1 MPLNEEVLKQAIEHH
16 QAGKLEAAERLY
28 HQLLTEEA
36 NHPGILQLLGV
47 AANQRGRFAA
57 AVDYLKQSIAGDAN
71 SVGAHNN
78 LGEAYR
84 SLGQFDAAIAAYQK
98 AIDIDPNFFEAHNNM
113 GIALQGAGKDVE
125 ALDAYERAIQINPMF
140 PIPYVNIATILHRL
154 GERESAKKILR
165 QALLLQPDLA
175 EAHLNLGMVFADEG
189 DAEGA
194 LRHFQQAVQINPKL
208 ANAHLSLGN
217 IHFAAGRLDAAADSF
232 RRALSIAPNLANA
245 HNNLGIVRRKQ
256 QRLMEAIQHFRQAL
270 AIQPKHV
277 EAQLNMGGVLQQ
289 QNKLADAEVCY
300 RRALE
305 LRPGLASALNNL
317 GAISR
322 EKGNDAEAMKRYEE
336 AIAADPDYAEAHFNV
351 GAIHREKGRLTEAR
365 AAFEKT
371 LACDPDNVDAIVG
384 VARVDQAEG
393 NFEAARTLYLKAI
406 ERKPNMPDAHHN
418 LGVIYQRIGDLD
430 EAAKS
435 LQNAVSLAPTWSEA
449 RVNLGMVLWEQG
461 DIAAAREQFTRISRT
476 DPNNMI
482 AKLRSELL
490 CPIVPDSQ
498 AEIDEFRSRLQTFL
512 DDAAKRSYSIKPV
525 NLQNF
530 GVECLNIIAAQGR
543 NDLPIKR
550 RLAET
555 VANWLGAQ
563 PAPAKNDGAPH
574 IGFVVTDN
582 HEDAFIRCFVPVLN
596 AFRQGKMKLTVACSS
611 GGKTKIAAALANS
624 EVGFLTIAPSL
635 SQAIETL
642 RQARFDVLYHWEAAT
657 DSTNYSLPF
666 FRTAPVQC
674 TSWGLQV
681 TSGIV
686 AMDQFLS
693 CELAEPANAAEHYS
707 EKLILMK
714 ELPISFTPLALKPS
728 GKSAAEFGFSEARHK
743 YVCTQQVYKFHPDFD
758 ELIGALLRRDPNG
771 VFAFRL
777 PRSRHVA
784 QQITDRLRRHRPDF
798 FDRILPLPWL
808 SGEDYLRLIEV
819 ADVILDSVRHGG
831 WISAWDALTLNKP
844 IVTLAGEFGRER
856 TLAAVYRKMGIDDCI
871 AADKNAYVD
880 IALRLAADPAH
891 RQNISERINSARDR
905 VLAPQPIAAELETVF
920 EKLIAA
926 AR

>member
-1 MPLNEEVLKQAIEHH
+1 MPLNEEVLKQAIEQH

-28 HQLLTEEA
+28 HQLLAENP

-57 AVDYLKQSIAGDAN
+57 AIDYLKQSIAGDAN
-71 SVGAHNN
+71 SVGAYNN

-84 SLGQFDAAIAAYQK
+84 SLSQFDAAIAAYQK
-98 AIDIDPNFFEAHNNM
+98 AIEIDPNFFEAHNNL

-125 ALDAYERAIQINPMF
+125 ALDAYQRAMQINPMF
-140 PIPYVNIATILHRL
+140 ALPYINIATILHRL
-154 GERESAKKILR
+154 GESESAKKILG
-165 QALLLQPDLA
+165 QAILLQPDSA
-175 EAHLNLGMVFADEG
+175 EAHLNLGTIYSEAG
-189 DAEGA
+189 DAEDA
-194 LRHFQQAVQINPKL
+194 LRHLQQAVQINPKL
-208 ANAHLSLGN
+208 ATAHLCLGN

-232 RRALSIAPNLANA
+232 RRALTIAPNLANA

-256 QRLMEAIQHFRQAL
+256 QRLMEAVQHFRQAL

-289 QNKLADAEVCY
+289 QKKLADAEVCY

-317 GAISR
+317 GAICR

-336 AIAADPDYAEAHFNV
+336 AIAADPNYAEAHFNM
-351 GAIHREKGRLTEAR
+351 GAIHREKGRLAEAR
-365 AAFEKT
+365 AAFEWT
-371 LACDPDNVDAIVG
+371 LASDPENVDAMIG
-384 VARVDQAEG
+384 IARVDQAEG
-393 NFEAARTLYLKAI
+393 KYAAARALYLQAI
-406 ERKPNMPDAHHN
+406 ERKPNLADAHHN
-418 LGVIYQRIGDLD
+418 LGVVYQRIGDLD
-430 EAAKS
+430 EAAKC
-435 LQNAVSLAPTWSEA
+435 LQNAVSLAPTWTEA
-449 RVNLGMVLWEQG
+449 RVNLGMVQWEQG
-461 DIAAAREQFTRISRT
+461 DIPAAREQFTRVSRT
-476 DPNNMI
+476 DPNNLV

-490 CPIVPDSQ
+490 CPIVPENQ
-498 AEIDEFRSRLQTFL
+498 AEIDEYRARLQVFL
-512 DDAAKRSYSIKPV
+512 DDASKRSFTVKPD

-550 RLAET
+550 KLAET

-582 HEDAFIRCFVPVLN
+582 HEDAFVRCFVPVVN
-596 AFRQGKMKLTVACSS
+596 AFLPGKMKLTVACSA
-611 GGKTKIAAALANS
+611 GGRAKIAPALANT
-624 EVGFLTIAPSL
+624 EVGFVAINPPISQTIES
-635 SQAIETL
+635 L

-681 TSGIV
+681 TSGIA
-686 AMDQFLS
+686 AMDQFIS
-693 CELAEPANAAEHYS
+693 SELAEPTNAQDHYS
-707 EKLILMK
+707 EKLVLMK
-714 ELPISFTPLALKPS
+714 ELPISFTPLGVQPS
-728 GKSAAEFGFSEARHK
+728 GKRVEEFGMSETQHK
-743 YVCTQQVYKFHPDFD
+743 YVCTQQVYKFHPEFD
-758 ELIGALLRRDPNG
+758 ELIGALLRRDPDG

-777 PRSRHVA
+777 PRGRHVA
-784 QQITDRLRRHRPDF
+784 QQITDRLRRHIPDV
-798 FDRILPLPWL
+798 FDRVRPLPWM
-808 SGEDYLRLIEV
+808 SGEDYLRLIQV
-819 ADVILDSVRHGG
+819 ADVLLDSVRHGG

-856 TLAAVYRKMGIDDCI
+856 TLTAVYRKMGIDDCI
-871 AADKNAYVD
+871 ASDQNSYVD
-880 IALRLAADPAH
+880 IALRLASDPSH
-891 RQNISERINSARDR
+891 RQNISERIRSARDR
-905 VLAPQPIAAELETVF
+905 VLDPRPIAAELETLF
-920 EKLIAA
+920 EQLTAA